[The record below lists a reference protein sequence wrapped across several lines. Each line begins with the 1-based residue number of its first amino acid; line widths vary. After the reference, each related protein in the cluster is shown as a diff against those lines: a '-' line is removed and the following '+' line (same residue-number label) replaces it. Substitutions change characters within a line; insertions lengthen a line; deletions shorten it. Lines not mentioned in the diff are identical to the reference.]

1 MILYDLLCDQEHQF
15 ESWFKNS
22 GAYDALSKAN
32 KVLCPVCGSAK
43 VNKAPMAPNLSK
55 SIKKSL
61 LSSETNTRSK
71 NSANIEQPPGGNSLT
86 DSEALK
92 NIRELQTK
100 IEENFE
106 NVGAEFPEEARKI
119 HYGETE
125 ARGIYGEASI
135 EDAKELVEEGVE
147 IATIPWHKRRTS

>member
-1 MILYDLLCDQEHQF
+1 M
-15 ESWFKNS
+15 
-22 GAYDALSKAN
+22 
-32 KVLCPVCGSAK
+32 
-43 VNKAPMAPNLSK
+43 
-55 SIKKSL
+55 
-61 LSSETNTRSK
+61 
-71 NSANIEQPPGGNSLT
+71 GGNSLT
-86 DSEALK
+86 DSEVLK

-100 IEENFE
+100 IEDNFE

-147 IATIPWHKRRTS
+147 IATVPWRKRRTS